1 VNILKQE
8 LISHLQIYGN
18 SVYGTIDAIK
28 HVIEHPVVEI
38 EQCIEGLVKEG
49 SVVKIT
55 AGMCVFY
62 DVLPRKA

>member
-1 VNILKQE
+1 VNFLKKE
-8 LISHLQIYGN
+8 IISYLKINGN
-18 SVYGTIDAIK
+18 SVYGKIDAIK